1 MDEFLQHLLN
11 AVMLGGTYALL
22 GIESLDYWNQAINER
37 AIQNEVKKMN
47 PEQKKALAQQLMSDA
62 AGKAAE

>member
-1 MDEFLQHLLN
+1 MIPP
-11 AVMLGGTYALL
+11 

-37 AIQNEVKKMN
+37 AIQNEVKKMT